1 MITIAYIHAL
11 FYSVEHVLYPQIC
24 RYLGGNHTSIWSYM
38 DVAWLTTHMKA
49 ALYTHRSPV
58 DAVAPTLDIGIV
70 FFVDEGTWALSKQWQ
85 IMMAW

>member
-1 MITIAYIHAL
+1 
-11 FYSVEHVLYPQIC
+11 
-24 RYLGGNHTSIWSYM
+24 M
-38 DVAWLTTHMKA
+38 DVAWVTTHMKA

-58 DAVAPTLDIGIV
+58 DAVGPTLDIGIV